1 MTQSGP
7 IKKSLPLKAK
17 ADVVITEPEV
27 VKTELELRIEELKEK
42 NPQVYEEYRKAIKSQ
57 KRASIGP
64 DLSLRVG

>member
-7 IKKSLPLKAK
+7 SKKFPTPK
-17 ADVVITEPEV
+17 ADVVITEPKV

-42 NPQVYEEYRKAIKSQ
+42 KPQVYEEYRKAIKSQ

-64 DLSLRVG
+64 DLSLRIG

>member
-1 MTQSGP
+1 MTQSGQVR
-7 IKKSLPLKAK
+7 KSPPLKVK

-42 NPQVYEEYRKAIKSQ
+42 KPQVYEEYRNAIKSH

>member
-7 IKKSLPLKAK
+7 NKRFQTPKPKPN
-17 ADVVITEPEV
+17 VVITEPEAP
-27 VKTELELRIEELKEK
+27 KTELELRIEELKEK
-42 NPQVYEEYRKAIKSQ
+42 NPQVYEEYRNAIKSQ

>member
-7 IKKSLPLKAK
+7 IRKSPPLKVK
-17 ADVVITEPEV
+17 ADVVITEPKV

-42 NPQVYEEYRKAIKSQ
+42 NPQVYEEYRNAIKSQ

>member
-7 IKKSLPLKAK
+7 IRKSPPLKAK
-17 ADVVITEPEV
+17 ADVVITEPKV

-42 NPQVYEEYRKAIKSQ
+42 KPHIYEEYRNAIKSQ